1 MKLQIVFA
9 AILAVSLAREIGSPN
24 EEKEELVSQDLGS
37 NLELMKINKEKEPV
51 ETAAPINA
59 EVQIAPE
66 EIEKEDNVEHK
77 TDSGASLVRKSR
89 ENNDL
94 HPEAATYNN
103 NYIPP
108 SQRPPRPWN
117 SWNKPQN
124 NIPPQNQNYIPN
136 TPAQNPWN
144 NQANVP
150 QNNYIPTPVQPPQ
163 NNYVPNQPNN
173 PGVQSDQQQ
182 AVPPSNYYPTVP
194 QNNYPQNT
202 VPQNN
207 YPQNTNPQNTYPQNT
222 VPQNTYPQNT
232 VPQNNVPQNNV
243 PQNTYYPQTPQNEQQ
258 KPQNDWYY
266 PAVIKNDQYFGDNG
280 NYNYEYQI
288 ADGTHVREQGW
299 LVNPNTE
306 NESVVKQ
313 GWYSYPGADG
323 RIYAVTWW
331 ADESGYHAYG
341 DHLPTPPPVPAA
353 IQAALD
359 QQAAKDEAEKNKPVS
374 STPVYYPSST
384 QAPVYYP
391 PVTQA
396 PYYPQQTY
404 PQQTY
409 PQQNYPQQ
417 TYPQQNYPQQQY
429 PQQQQIKPGHY
440 GK

>member
-1 MKLQIVFA
+1 MKLKIVFA
-9 AILAVSLAREIGSPN
+9 AILAVSLAKEIGSHHEI
-24 EEKEELVSQDLGS
+24 EEDLVPEESS
-37 NLELMKINKEKEPV
+37 IELMKVSKESEPLK
-51 ETAAPINA
+51 TAALTNTDVQNA
-59 EVQIAPE
+59 PADLE
-66 EIEKEDNVEHK
+66 EDAVNEPN
-77 TDSGASLVRKSR
+77 TDLVRKSR
-89 ENNDL
+89 ENKDL

-117 SWNKPQN
+117 SWNNPQN
-124 NIPPQNQNYIPN
+124 NIPSQNQNYIPN
-136 TPAQNPWN
+136 TPVQNPWN
-144 NQANVP
+144 NQGNVP
-150 QNNYIPTPVQPPQ
+150 QNNYVPTPIQPPQ
-163 NNYVPNQPNN
+163 NSYVPSQPNN
-173 PGVQSDQQQ
+173 PGVQSDYQQP
-182 AVPPSNYYPTVP
+182 APPSNYYPTAP

-202 VPQNN
+202 VPQNTYPQN
-207 YPQNTNPQNTYPQNT
+207 NVPQNTYPQNTAPQNNVPQNTYPQNT
-222 VPQNTYPQNT
+222 VPQNT
-232 VPQNNVPQNNV
+232 V
-243 PQNTYYPQTPQNEQQ
+243 PQNTYYPQAPQNDAQQ

-266 PAVIKNDQYFGDNG
+266 PAVIKNEQYFGDNG

-288 ADGTHVREQGW
+288 ADGTHVGEQGW

-306 NESVVKQ
+306 NESAVKK

-323 RIYAVTWW
+323 RIYTVTWW
-331 ADESGYHAYG
+331 ADESGYHAFG

-359 QQAAKDEAEKNKPVS
+359 QAAKDEAEKNKPVYS
-374 STPVYYPSST
+374 STTQATLPVYYPSST

-409 PQQNYPQQ
+409 PQQ
-417 TYPQQNYPQQQY
+417 QY
-429 PQQQQIKPGHY
+429 PQQQQIQPGHY